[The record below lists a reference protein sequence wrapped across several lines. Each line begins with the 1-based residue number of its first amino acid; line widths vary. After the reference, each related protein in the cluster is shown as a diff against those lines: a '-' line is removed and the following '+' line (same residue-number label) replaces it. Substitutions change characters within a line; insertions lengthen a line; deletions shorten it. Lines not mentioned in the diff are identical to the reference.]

1 MKKKDNFLEG
11 ISIRE
16 GSFHFDFSNISKR
29 LYYSSDKGEL
39 IINNFGVPL
48 FFGVVFN
55 MGEGNAPRTGV
66 GLKRVYLYPLMSL
79 ESNVGFL
86 YKNPFPE
93 ILAQFFTSVRHTS
106 AAKIAHKNLSKK
118 VGADL
123 AYLGWAAASKAA
135 SMLLHAT
142 CYIQLRNVLKEAGAF
157 NIDQ

>member
-1 MKKKDNFLEG
+1 
-11 ISIRE
+11 
-16 GSFHFDFSNISKR
+16 
-29 LYYSSDKGEL
+29 
-39 IINNFGVPL
+39 
-48 FFGVVFN
+48 
-55 MGEGNAPRTGV
+55 
-66 GLKRVYLYPLMSL
+66 MSL

-86 YKNPFPE
+86 YKNPCPE

-142 CYIQLRNVLKEAGAF
+142 FNLEMCSRKQELSALTNRSKVMVLSE
-157 NIDQ
+157 Q